1 MGTEPGRAVLG
12 SETEHEAQLSGGR
25 DELGAA
31 ALPLARGGDELPPDI
46 RTLSS
51 MPQRPYRASY
61 LHKLTVTIQEDKER
75 SM

>member
-46 RTLSS
+46 GLCVCHIESADV
-51 MPQRPYRASY
+51 Q
-61 LHKLTVTIQEDKER
+61 
-75 SM
+75 